1 MSFSREI
8 PPNMKIT
15 CLLTGFL
22 IQLALLSPSSG
33 AENPHGPFAYPQ
45 PDSAPNELMAVIEIP
60 QGSINKYEIDHA
72 TGLLILNRVV
82 SMPVAYPANYGA
94 FPRTLAGDGD
104 PLDLLVSTRAPIQ
117 AGALVL
123 VRPIGVLRMIDAGV
137 QDDKILCVPASKVD
151 PTYDDIKTVDDLPK
165 IEREGIEAFFRIYK
179 DLPEGRKKV
188 ELTGFGGVEEAHKII
203 RDALDAHKAAQTG
216 D

>member
-1 MSFSREI
+1 MGLFRFCFRLSNFRV
-8 PPNMKIT
+8 
-15 CLLTGFL
+15 LLVGCISLSIGSQVFCHDEF
-22 IQLALLSPSSG
+22 LSPYS
-33 AENPHGPFAYPQ
+33 FPQ

-60 QGSINKYEIDHA
+60 QGSTNKYEIDHA

-94 FPRTLAGDGD
+94 FPRSLAGDGD
-104 PLDLLVSTRAPIQ
+104 PLDLLVATRAPIQ

-123 VRPIGVLRMIDAGV
+123 VRPIGVLRMIDAGE

-151 PTYDDIKTVDDLPK
+151 PTYDDIKTVEDLPK
-165 IEREGIEAFFRIYK
+165 IERDRIEAFFRIYK

-188 ELTGFGGVEEAHKII
+188 ELKGFGGVEEAHRII
-203 RDALDAHKAAQTG
+203 RDALDAHKAPQ
-216 D
+216 